1 MCIELLTIPTVIGT
15 ISGALIGAF
24 SSWVLAT
31 KTEQYK
37 FNKQKEGAYALIISE
52 IDMITTSLINY
63 RENFLKN
70 EIKPTEDENIIN
82 HLFDFNNDLENFP
95 KIKEKNWTNL
105 ISFIPSIFNKSE
117 IKHIVKFYTE
127 YSVLLEDAKSLS
139 KKLTMYEVKLNG
151 KHDFYMPEDANTI
164 NNDRTN
170 FRNQLNKTITD
181 GNDILSKLK

>member
-1 MCIELLTIPTVIGT
+1 MTIELLSNPTVIGA
-15 ISGALIGAF
+15 IIGAF
-24 SSWVLAT
+24 VGAVASAVFAII
-31 KTEQYK
+31 TEWWK
-37 FNKQKEGAYALIISE
+37 FSKRKKGAYALIISE
-52 IDMITTSLINY
+52 IDLISTSLINY

-70 EIKPTEDENIIN
+70 EIKLTEDENIIN
-82 HLFDFNNDLENFP
+82 HLYDFYNDLENFP

-139 KKLTMYEVKLNG
+139 KKLTVYEVKLDG
-151 KHDFYMPEDANTI
+151 KPDFYIAEDANTI
-164 NNDRTN
+164 NDDRTT